1 MKDNTL
7 IKKFGLLGVVALLS
21 YTAAVIFAPLDY
33 PGYDWMSQAVSDLS
47 AENSPSRALWNT
59 IAAPYNKCTLVC
71 LMSVCLYVQGR
82 LTKPLRAGICL
93 FTIMSWISGIGYA
106 MFPLSESGNPD
117 KFQDIMHTYV
127 VTPLVVMLSI
137 ASLVTIIVGGC
148 KNKQYR
154 FMAAGAGIALGMMF
168 LGPIGM
174 AALPKAYFGIAERFS
189 VFAATGFTCFLGICL
204 FKGFGEKDN

>member
-1 MKDNTL
+1 MKRTL
-7 IKKFGLLGVVALLS
+7 INYFGLLGVISLLS

-33 PGYDWMSQAVSDLS
+33 SGYDWMSQAVSDLS
-47 AENSPSRALWNT
+47 AENSPSRSLWNT

-82 LTKPLRAGICL
+82 LTKSLRVGIYL
-93 FTIMSWISGIGYA
+93 FTVMSWISGIGYA

-127 VTPLVVMLSI
+127 VTPAVVMLSI
-137 ASLVTIIVGGC
+137 ASLVVLIVGGLR
-148 KNKQYR
+148 NKQYR
-154 FMAAGAGIALGMMF
+154 CLGICAAIALGMMF

-174 AALPKAYFGIAERFS
+174 AALPKAYFGIFERFS
-189 VFAATGFTCFLGICL
+189 VFAAAGFTAVLGVFL
-204 FKGFGEKDN
+204 FNGFGEKE